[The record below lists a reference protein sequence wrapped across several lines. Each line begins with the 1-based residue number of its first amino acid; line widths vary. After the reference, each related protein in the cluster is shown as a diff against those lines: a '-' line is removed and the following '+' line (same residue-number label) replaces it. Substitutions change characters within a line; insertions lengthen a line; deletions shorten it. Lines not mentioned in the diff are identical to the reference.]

1 MRDSRLM
8 VGVQVRYSHL
18 QVTIKR
24 ENISSEKMV
33 YLQSH
38 NQWQSITEIIINAVT
53 TNTISVPP
61 VGFPLLIEI
70 SKHAN
75 KERVEWSGWSWNQ
88 WTEQVALTLN
98 MEPSLSLSLNRPQLN
113 WSTRWSTR
121 SAEVGMR
128 KENEISERKMA
139 VAIQAANLV
148 CIRAPFVSGLLDL
161 PFLLS
166 YSFIYICCDL

>member
-8 VGVQVRYSHL
+8 VGVQVRYSYF

-33 YLQSH
+33 YPQSH
-38 NQWQSITEIIINAVT
+38 NQLQSITEVIINAVT

-88 WTEQVALTLN
+88 
-98 MEPSLSLSLNRPQLN
+98 
-113 WSTRWSTR
+113 
-121 SAEVGMR
+121 
-128 KENEISERKMA
+128 
-139 VAIQAANLV
+139 
-148 CIRAPFVSGLLDL
+148 
-161 PFLLS
+161 
-166 YSFIYICCDL
+166 